1 MHVTQVMKA
10 VLNMHVHTCVFTFPV
25 SGRAAHFVLKFG
37 IWFKTTSYAFLH
49 ATSGVHLHLLAC
61 VPLSHILRPTGR
73 IMLKCVFFLLHPL
86 TMLFAQVISR

>member
-1 MHVTQVMKA
+1 MHVTQVMNA
-10 VLNMHVHTCVFTFPV
+10 VLNLHVHTCVFTFHI

-61 VPLSHILRPTGR
+61 VSTSFPYLETHWTHHAEMLLS
-73 IMLKCVFFLLHPL
+73 LLHPV
-86 TMLFAQVISR
+86 TFLFT